1 MEHIIEP
8 NSSFDFS
15 QLMCVSP
22 TSVSG
27 GNYFMRIL
35 QKQGQKPFYIQP
47 PKCTTKQGIIKSGK
61 KMYTDLLFHHDHE
74 QFVEFLESLETFCKT
89 QLFHNR
95 EKWFDSSLTEH
106 DIEESFAPT
115 TKLFKSGK
123 FYSVKANIPTRL
135 GKCSLKIFNE
145 DEQDVPPEDVRE
157 NISILS
163 IVEIQGIRC
172 TSRIFQLELEVKQ
185 LMILKPVDLFES
197 CLFTKS
203 KSSQPSSPPI
213 LPPSSIA
220 ATTAATAAIAPAATL
235 PSSSTSTSTVSM
247 VKPSEDNKIAFDKV
261 ATVPDSHEQD
271 PIILD
276 HEIHPK
282 PTVESTET
290 VDKTYLG
297 DSQNTTIEEN
307 EVTIEE
313 PVENSK
319 HLGESILDSGVD
331 EIELEA
337 PVHDEVITLK
347 KRNYVYYKMYKEAK
361 QKARLAR
368 DLAIASYMEAKKI
381 RNNFLEEEDVS
392 DEDESVLETELHE
405 LKNNLI

>member
-106 DIEESFAPT
+106 DIDESFAPT

-145 DEQDVPPEDVRE
+145 EEQDVPPEDIRE

-213 LPPSSIA
+213 LPPKVAASAA
-220 ATTAATAAIAPAATL
+220 ATIAATL
-235 PSSSTSTSTVSM
+235 PSSSPSISTVSI
-247 VKPSEDNKIAFDKV
+247 VKPSEDNKIPLDKV
-261 ATVPDSHEQD
+261 ILVPESNEQD
-271 PIILD
+271 PVLLLD

-282 PTVESTET
+282 VESTSTET

-297 DSQNTTIEEN
+297 DSKNTAKEEN

-313 PVENSK
+313 ATENSK
-319 HLGESILDSGVD
+319 HLGESILESGVD

-337 PVHDEVITLK
+337 PVNDDVITLK

-381 RNNFLEEEDVS
+381 RNNFLEAEDVS

>member
-15 QLMCVSP
+15 LLMCVSP

-61 KMYTDLLFHHDHE
+61 KLYTDLLFHHDNE

-145 DEQDVPPEDVRE
+145 EEQDVPPEEIRE
-157 NISILS
+157 NVPILS

-172 TSRIFQLELEVKQ
+172 SSRTFQLELEVKQ

-203 KSSQPSSPPI
+203 IHK
-213 LPPSSIA
+213 
-220 ATTAATAAIAPAATL
+220 
-235 PSSSTSTSTVSM
+235 SSTST
-247 VKPSEDNKIAFDKV
+247 
-261 ATVPDSHEQD
+261 
-271 PIILD
+271 PIISSVKSD
-276 HEIHPK
+276 IKQSSENK
-282 PTVESTET
+282 PFTVENALNTDTSI
-290 VDKTYLG
+290 VIDKQEEEKNMDDIDPKVEPPENTYLG
-297 DSQNTTIEEN
+297 DSKNTVIEEKQ
-307 EVTIEE
+307 VTIV
-313 PVENSK
+313 PTDSK
-319 HLGESILDSGVD
+319 PEHLGESTLEYGID

-337 PVHDEVITLK
+337 PINDDVITLK

-392 DEDESVLETELHE
+392 DEDESVLETELNE
-405 LKNNLI
+405 LKII

>member
-1 MEHIIEP
+1 
-8 NSSFDFS
+8 
-15 QLMCVSP
+15 
-22 TSVSG
+22 
-27 GNYFMRIL
+27 MRIL

-145 DEQDVPPEDVRE
+145 EEQDIPPEDIRE

-172 TSRIFQLELEVKQ
+172 TSRLFQLELEVKQ

-213 LPPSSIA
+213 LPTP
-220 ATTAATAAIAPAATL
+220 APTATL
-235 PSSSTSTSTVSM
+235 PSSSSSSTSTVSM

-261 ATVPDSHEQD
+261 AIVLDSHEQD

-313 PVENSK
+313 PAENSK

-337 PVHDEVITLK
+337 PVNDDVITLK